1 MSFGFFNSKQVY
13 MTTFLPMMENY
24 EAHISMGGHTFFSS
38 NLNYF
43 TNSVNS
49 SIIFSGSEPP
59 L

>member
-13 MTTFLPMMENY
+13 MNTFLPIMENY
-24 EAHISMGGHTFFSS
+24 EAHISMGGRTLFSS

-43 TNSVNS
+43 TNLVRSL
-49 SIIFSGSEPP
+49 IIFTGSEPP